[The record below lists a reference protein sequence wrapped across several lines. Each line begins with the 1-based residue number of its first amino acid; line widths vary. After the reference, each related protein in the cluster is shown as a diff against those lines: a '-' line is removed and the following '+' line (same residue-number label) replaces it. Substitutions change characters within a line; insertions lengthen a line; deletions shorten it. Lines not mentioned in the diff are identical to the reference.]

1 MKIMR
6 KVVAT
11 ILVAIFSVS
20 CISCMSA
27 FASENTFENKIDAG
41 LMQKLDKVN
50 GDEKLSVSIWLK
62 AVDNKVINNS
72 LKDVITSKIDKFKD
86 TLDVDKFITND
97 SNYNLNQDKLSE
109 DKTLN
114 MNEYQTFV
122 DTKRKVSSQ
131 LNKKNNNSAVKDFL
145 QKYNISD
152 KSVDYVSKYVP
163 NVEMKL
169 SKDEIYDIISDNEVV
184 NVYAVDSITFNNDET
199 TNSIT
204 TLDVT
209 TDVASSMNSKL
220 YNITG
225 ISELKKNYD
234 GKGVKVGNIDWYVPN
249 TSLSC
254 FNTALSENR
263 LHIVGKIKDTGWHPS
278 LTVAQLIGNYSTY
291 EGIAPGCDMYC
302 IATGNPNDGNITW
315 KDKIETLLDYGVNI
329 INCSFETSSYG
340 TNDEGRNIYG
350 ESAKWLDAIVN
361 TENVLFVQS
370 SANDT
375 PGKDRI
381 ITGGMA
387 YNTIVV
393 GAYDMDKNTVAD
405 NSAYNSGEKEYK
417 QYKPDIIAPSQMAIK
432 YNDSDY
438 GYGGNSTSC
447 AAPVVSGALA
457 LFLQKNNDFI
467 NAPTMTKAILL
478 NGATYLGK
486 HNTLNSLDAFNA
498 YDRESGAGVLN
509 IAKSSTNYATR
520 NWWEHTTTEND
531 NDKDK
536 SFYVTSK
543 LGQVHVTLCSA
554 KLNKFGSNEL
564 VNANVPIYKV
574 TVYNGDNSWTSIA
587 NVDNKCS
594 VVFDPPKKG
603 YYYVKVTPISNCV
616 GCKYDLVYT
625 SLS

>member
-6 KVVAT
+6 KVIAT

-20 CISCMSA
+20 CISCMGA
-27 FASENTFENKIDAG
+27 FASENTFENKIDAS

-97 SNYNLNQDKLSE
+97 SNYNLNQEKLSE

-114 MNEYQTFV
+114 MNEYQIFV

-184 NVYAVDSITFNNDET
+184 NVYAVESITFNNDET

-234 GKGVKVGNIDWYVPN
+234 GKGIKVGNIDWGLPD
-249 TSLSC
+249 TSNEC
-254 FNTALSENR
+254 FKPALIADR
-263 LHIVGKIKDTGWHPS
+263 LHMVGDIKMVDSHPTM
-278 LTVAQLIGNYSTY
+278 TVAQMIGKYSTY

-302 IATGNPNDGNITW
+302 IATGSPNDGHITW
-315 KDKIETLLDYGVNI
+315 KDKVETLLDYGVNV
-329 INCSFETSSYG
+329 INSSFETYG
-340 TNDEGRNIYG
+340 DERNNYG

-370 SANDT
+370 SANNT
-375 PGKDRI
+375 PNKDEI
-381 ITGGMA
+381 ISGGMA

-393 GAYDMDKNTVAD
+393 GNYDMDTNKIFD
-405 NSAYNSGEKEYK
+405 DSAYNSGEKEYK
-417 QYKPDIIAPSQMAIK
+417 QYKPDIVAPSHMEIK
-432 YNDSDY
+432 YAKNLY
-438 GYGGNSTSC
+438 GIAIGTSG

-457 LFLQKNNDFI
+457 LFLQKHNDFI

-486 HNTLNSLDAFNA
+486 HNTLNSLDVFNA

-536 SFYVTSK
+536 SFYVQRK

-554 KLNKFGSNEL
+554 KPNKFGSNEL

>member
-1 MKIMR
+1 MR

-41 LMQKLDKVN
+41 LMQKLDNVN

-184 NVYAVDSITFNNDET
+184 NVYAVDGITFNNDET

-209 TDVASSMNSKL
+209 TDDASSMNSKL

-234 GKGVKVGNIDWYVPN
+234 GKGIKVGNIDWGLPD
-249 TSLSC
+249 TSNEC
-254 FNTALSENR
+254 FKPALIANR
-263 LHIVGKIKDTGWHPS
+263 LHMVGDIKMVDSHPTM
-278 LTVAQLIGNYSTY
+278 TVAQMIGKYSTY

-302 IATGNPNDGNITW
+302 IATGSPIDGPITW
-315 KDKIETLLDYGVNI
+315 KDKVETLLDYGVNV
-329 INCSFETSSYG
+329 INSSFETYG
-340 TNDEGRNIYG
+340 DERNNYG

-375 PGKDRI
+375 PNKDRI
-381 ITGGMA
+381 ISGGMA

-393 GAYDMDKNTVAD
+393 GNYDMDNNKVFD
-405 NSAYNSGEKEYK
+405 SSAYNSGEKEYK
-417 QYKPDIIAPSQMAIK
+417 QYKPDIVAPSQMEIK
-432 YNDSDY
+432 YDENSY
-438 GYGGNSTSC
+438 GIASGTSG
-447 AAPVVSGALA
+447 AAPVVSSALA
-457 LFLQKNNDFI
+457 LFLQKHNDFI

-509 IAKSSTNYATR
+509 VAKSSKNYATR

-536 SFYVTSK
+536 SFNVERK

-554 KLNKFGSNEL
+554 KPNKFGSNEL

-587 NVDNKCS
+587 NIDNKCS
-594 VVFDPPKKG
+594 VVFDPPERG

>member
-62 AVDNKVINNS
+62 DVDNKVINNS

-109 DKTLN
+109 DETLN
-114 MNEYQTFV
+114 MNEYQIFV

-184 NVYAVDSITFNNDET
+184 NVYAVDGITFNNDET

-209 TDVASSMNSKL
+209 TDDASSMNSKL

-234 GKGVKVGNIDWYVPN
+234 GKGIKVGNIDWGLPD
-249 TSLSC
+249 TSNEC
-254 FNTALSENR
+254 FKPALIANR
-263 LHIVGKIKDTGWHPS
+263 LHMVGDIKMVDSHPTM
-278 LTVAQLIGNYSTY
+278 TVAQMIGKYSTY

-302 IATGNPNDGNITW
+302 IATGSPIDGPITW
-315 KDKIETLLDYGVNI
+315 KDKVETLLDYGVNV
-329 INCSFETSSYG
+329 INSSFETYG
-340 TNDEGRNIYG
+340 DERNNYG

-375 PGKDRI
+375 PNKDRI
-381 ITGGMA
+381 ISGGMA

-393 GAYDMDKNTVAD
+393 GNYDMDNNKVFD
-405 NSAYNSGEKEYK
+405 SSAYNSGEKEYK
-417 QYKPDIIAPSQMAIK
+417 QYKPDIVAPSQMGIK
-432 YNDSDY
+432 YAKNLY
-438 GYGGNSTSC
+438 GIASGTSG

-457 LFLQKNNDFI
+457 LFLQKHNDFI
-467 NAPTMTKAILL
+467 NVPTMTKAILL

-509 IAKSSTNYATR
+509 VAKSSTNYATR
-520 NWWEHTTTEND
+520 NWWGHTTTKND

-554 KLNKFGSNEL
+554 KPNKVGSNEL

-594 VVFDPPKKG
+594 VVFDPPKRG

-616 GCKYDLVYT
+616 GCKYELVYT
-625 SLS
+625 SIP

>member
-184 NVYAVDSITFNNDET
+184 NVYAVDSITFNNDKT

-234 GKGVKVGNIDWYVPN
+234 GKGIKVGNIDWGLPD
-249 TSLSC
+249 TSNEC
-254 FNTALSENR
+254 FKPALIADR
-263 LHIVGKIKDTGWHPS
+263 LHMVGDIKMVDSHPTM
-278 LTVAQLIGNYSTY
+278 TVAQMIGKYSTY
-291 EGIAPGCDMYC
+291 EGIAPGCSMYC
-302 IATGNPNDGNITW
+302 IATGSPIDGPITW
-315 KDKIETLLDYGVNI
+315 KDKVETLLDYGVNV
-329 INCSFETSSYG
+329 INSSFETYG
-340 TNDEGRNIYG
+340 DERNNYG

-375 PGKDRI
+375 PNKDRI
-381 ITGGMA
+381 ISGGMA

-393 GAYDMDKNTVAD
+393 GNYDMDNNKVFD
-405 NSAYNSGEKEYK
+405 SSAYNSGEKEYK
-417 QYKPDIIAPSQMAIK
+417 QYKPDIVAPSQMGIR
-432 YNDSDY
+432 YDENSY
-438 GYGGNSTSC
+438 GIASGTSG
-447 AAPVVSGALA
+447 AAPVVSSALA
-457 LFLQKNNDFI
+457 LFLQKHNDFI

-509 IAKSSTNYATR
+509 VAKSSKNYATR
-520 NWWEHTTTEND
+520 NWWGHTTTEND

-587 NVDNKCS
+587 NIDNKCS
-594 VVFDPPKKG
+594 VVFDPPKRG

-616 GCKYDLVYT
+616 GCKYNLVYT

>member
-234 GKGVKVGNIDWYVPN
+234 GKGIKVGNIDWGLPD
-249 TSLSC
+249 TSNEC
-254 FNTALSENR
+254 FKPALIADR
-263 LHIVGKIKDTGWHPS
+263 LHMVGDIKMVDSHPTM
-278 LTVAQLIGNYSTY
+278 TVAQMIGKYSTY
-291 EGIAPGCDMYC
+291 EGIAPGCSMYC
-302 IATGNPNDGNITW
+302 IATGSPIDGPITW
-315 KDKIETLLDYGVNI
+315 KDKVETLLDYGVNV
-329 INCSFETSSYG
+329 INSSFETYG
-340 TNDEGRNIYG
+340 DERNNYG

-375 PGKDRI
+375 PNKDRI
-381 ITGGMA
+381 ISGGMA

-393 GAYDMDKNTVAD
+393 GNYDMDNNKVFD
-405 NSAYNSGEKEYK
+405 SSAYNSGEKEYK
-417 QYKPDIIAPSQMAIK
+417 QYKPDIVAPSQMGIR
-432 YNDSDY
+432 YDENSY
-438 GYGGNSTSC
+438 GIASGTSG
-447 AAPVVSGALA
+447 AAPVVSSALA
-457 LFLQKNNDFI
+457 LFLQKHNDFI

-509 IAKSSTNYATR
+509 VAKSSKNYATR
-520 NWWEHTTTEND
+520 NWWGHTTTEND

-587 NVDNKCS
+587 NIDNKCS
-594 VVFDPPKKG
+594 VVFDPPKRG

-616 GCKYDLVYT
+616 GCKYNLVYT